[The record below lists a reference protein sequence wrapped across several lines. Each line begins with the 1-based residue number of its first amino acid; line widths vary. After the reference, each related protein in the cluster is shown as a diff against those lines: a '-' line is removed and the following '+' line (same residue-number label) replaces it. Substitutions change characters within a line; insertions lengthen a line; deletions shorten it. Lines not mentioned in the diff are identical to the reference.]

1 MSKEYILKLYIT
13 GDSANSQSAIKNLNG
28 ILEKE
33 IKDLYTLKIIDVL
46 ERPDLAEQDRILAT
60 PTLVKVSPA
69 PAKRIIGDLSDWEKV
84 SLGLELNNEPKQLVD
99 SDENIVS

>member
-33 IKDLYTLKIIDVL
+33 IKNLYKLKVVDVL
-46 ERPDLAEQDRILAT
+46 KRPNLAEQDRILAT
-60 PTLVKVSPA
+60 PTLMKVSPA
-69 PAKRIIGDLSDWEKV
+69 PAKRIIGDLSDWGKV
-84 SLGLELNNEPKQLVD
+84 RLGLELNNEPKQLVD
-99 SDENIVS
+99 SNENIVS